1 MRKMIY
7 LSAIGSLLMAF
18 VPAIAEDE
26 GGLEI
31 SGNVTLASDYSF
43 RGWSQTTRDPAIQGG
58 FDLDFGNGFAI
69 GTWSSNVKFGGS
81 TSQELDLYV
90 GYSADLS
97 DSVSFS
103 VTAIQFEYPSEGE
116 ALDYQEYA
124 FGLDIGG
131 LSLGLVISPEYLGG
145 GGPSFTYFSAGYS
158 LGVSDSASV
167 DLSVGMSSAD
177 DDDFFGEGKDSYL
190 DYGISVSMPFS
201 GLDVGISLVGTDVDA
216 GPDTDNRLILSLSK
230 SL

>member
-1 MRKMIY
+1 MRKITL

-18 VPAIAEDE
+18 VPAIAQDE
-26 GGLEI
+26 GGLEF

-43 RGWSQTTRDPAIQGG
+43 RGWSQTTRDPAVQGG

-69 GTWSSNVKFGGS
+69 GTWASNINFGDS

-97 DSVSFS
+97 DTVNFS

-116 ALDYQEYA
+116 TLDYQELA
-124 FGLDIGG
+124 FGVGIGDI
-131 LSLGLVISPEYLGG
+131 SLGLVISPEYLGD

-158 LGVSDSASV
+158 LGVSESASV

-177 DDDFFGEGKDSYL
+177 EDDFFGDGKDSYI
-190 DYGISVSMPFS
+190 DYGISVTVPFS
-201 GLDVGISLVGTDVDA
+201 GLDLGIALVGTDVDE
-216 GPDTDNRLILSLSK
+216 GPDTEDRLILSLSK